1 MKPTETF
8 LGQPIRSLQTMLRV
22 LAENDTQY
30 KVLIPDGIYG
40 PDTMEAVRTFQRIG
54 NLPITGITDKATWD
68 AIVDAYQLALVEVV
82 IPEPLQILL
91 DPGAFLALGE
101 ENVIVSLAQV
111 ILTAISDTF
120 HCLPAPAVTGVL
132 DIPTKNCLEI
142 FQQLSHL
149 PITGRLD
156 RHTWRHLALQFPIAS
171 NPEGKDGS

>member
-54 NLPITGITDKATWD
+54 NLPITGITDQATWD

-82 IPEPLQILL
+82 LPEPLQILL
-91 DPGAFLALGE
+91 DPGAFFALGE
-101 ENVIVSLAQV
+101 ENVIVNLAQV
-111 ILTAISDTF
+111 ILAAISDTF

-142 FQQLSHL
+142 FQQLNHL
-149 PITGRLD
+149 PITGKLD
-156 RHTWRHLALQFPIAS
+156 RHTWKHLALQFPIAS
-171 NPEGKDGS
+171 NPKGRDDP